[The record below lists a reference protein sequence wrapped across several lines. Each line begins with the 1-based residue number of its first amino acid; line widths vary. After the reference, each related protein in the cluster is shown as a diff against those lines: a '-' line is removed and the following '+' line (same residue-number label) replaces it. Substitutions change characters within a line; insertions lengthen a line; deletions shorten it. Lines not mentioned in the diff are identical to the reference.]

1 MKFDIGIMRLA
12 GSLASYAAK
21 RQSLIAQNIAN
32 ADTPGYRARD
42 MVNFSDLV
50 QKKGVG
56 ASTMRATRPEHFGS
70 GQNALQVSGEE
81 ISAFGIESPNGNN
94 VALEDQLVRGAQVKQ
109 SHEMA
114 LGVYKTSIDILRL
127 GIGRRN

>member
-12 GSLASYAAK
+12 GSLASYAAM

-32 ADTPGYRARD
+32 SDTPGYRARD
-42 MVNFSDLV
+42 MESFAKLV
-50 QKKGVG
+50 ENKGIG
-56 ASTMRATRPEHFGS
+56 AGSMRATRPGHFGATPGTVS
-70 GQNALQVSGEE
+70 ASGEE
-81 ISAFGIESPNGNN
+81 ITQFGAEAPNGNN
-94 VALEDQLVRGAQVKQ
+94 VALEDQLVRSAQVKQ
-109 SHEMA
+109 THEMA